1 MSCWLL
7 GAKRKNRCRV
17 QTTQIAY
24 CSRLIRMRRR
34 NDETSGRSRETR
46 RNDSLDTSF
55 DNDACNRVE
64 MERHRIIILLSRYN
78 RSSILIS
85 RMCIVTNDVY
95 FQVLSNYIIIN
106 ACISVCFFYFFLVT
120 VEELCTR
127 IIFFC
132 YLVLAPR
139 STIDEDLAETGFWNA
154 RH

>member
-64 MERHRIIILLSRYN
+64 MERHRIIILLFRYN

-106 ACISVCFFYFFLVT
+106 ACISVCFFYFLFSYRR
-120 VEELCTR
+120 R
-127 IIFFC
+127 IVHAHNI
-132 YLVLAPR
+132 LLLPR
-139 STIDEDLAETGFWNA
+139 ISS
-154 RH
+154 